1 MHRSSSLLS
10 PQHIFPFFPVWDG
23 GHKAQARPSPAPSP
37 TWRTA
42 PRPAPAAPSPPAPG
56 WSSGGQPG
64 GRSAR
69 CGRAAAWGR
78 PGSPAPASPSPAALR
93 TSREGSGRLP
103 ASYRGRGPRRGTSAP
118 PARPRPARRWP
129 PAAVPGAAPWPR
141 RSREGRRPTR
151 AGAVLPSG
159 FKLPERNIPQFLGER
174 GALGR
179 LFAIPPVLEPVLERT
194 KPASADA
201 RVSLCPG
208 VSCCRLSL
216 VPRPNHCDFN
226 TRRRKLL

>member
-118 PARPRPARRWP
+118 PARLRPARRWP

-141 RSREGRRPTR
+141 RSRTGPEGEGRSPTR
-151 AGAVLPSG
+151 PGPR
-159 FKLPERNIPQFLGER
+159 FPLGLNFRSETSHSS
-174 GALGR
+174 LGNGV
-179 LFAIPPVLEPVLERT
+179 PW
-194 KPASADA
+194 
-201 RVSLCPG
+201 G
-208 VSCCRLSL
+208 VSVHNSACSGARSWAN
-216 VPRPNHCDFN
+216 R
-226 TRRRKLL
+226 TG